1 LDKKKLH
8 INEAGDKRY
17 PEPDVPVQDAWE
29 NMQQLL
35 LQTPAVPA
43 RASGF
48 KKILGKGFIK
58 FMTGAAVA
66 AAISLITVVVIKKKE
81 QKPVTQVTHKSDAL
95 SANDSALSDTLTPAI
110 KEKRVSFEFHSM
122 PFKKVADSM
131 ERSFDIKIILKGNIG
146 NCNITTRFDS
156 ITLKQMLDVMAITLS
171 FEYKIDKGNKQVT
184 ISGNG
189 CN

>member
-8 INEAGDKRY
+8 INEPGDKRY

-48 KKILGKGFIK
+48 KKIFGKGLVK
-58 FMTGAAVA
+58 FMIGAAVVA
-66 AAISLITVVVIKKKE
+66 TISLITIEVIKKKE
-81 QKPVTQVTHKSDAL
+81 QKPITQVTYKSDSLAV
-95 SANDSALSDTLTPAI
+95 NDTAISDTLTPAA
-110 KEKRVSFEFHSM
+110 KEKRLSFEFHSM

-131 ERSFDIKIILKGNIG
+131 EKSFNINIILKGNIG